1 MHALCKAPK
10 TVCCRE
16 TCNLKRIIGSGRCAV
31 KYRQGSRETIGKGT
45 NTDRVA
51 WRGSQKWR
59 LKGEEEL
66 SRQCPRPESIA
77 VLGKLKAD

>member
-1 MHALCKAPK
+1 M
-10 TVCCRE
+10 
-16 TCNLKRIIGSGRCAV
+16 